1 MKLRIKRGE
10 TLKKLK
16 SIRVKLFIT
25 LCAVLIVIIVFF
37 VLLNNFML
45 ENFYVYS
52 KQRTLMNV
60 YNKINNFYN
69 QNLDES
75 SVEFELEKIALNND
89 FDIIVRNKNNLSIYT
104 SNTDFLSS
112 FDNINSIL
120 ESDGKKYIQM
130 KRLMLN
136 K

>member
-89 FDIIVRNKNNLSIYT
+89 FDIANKIFGLNLKFQLKDWPQARTEGNPESENET
-104 SNTDFLSS
+104 GTEGGE
-112 FDNINSIL
+112 DN
-120 ESDGKKYIQM
+120 
-130 KRLMLN
+130 
-136 K
+136 

>member
-69 QNLDES
+69 QNL
-75 SVEFELEKIALNND
+75 VVL
-89 FDIIVRNKNNLSIYT
+89 NLS
-104 SNTDFLSS
+104 
-112 FDNINSIL
+112 
-120 ESDGKKYIQM
+120 
-130 KRLMLN
+130 
-136 K
+136 